1 MKISDA
7 LGLEKNQFELDF
19 VDVDIDGDLPLFID
33 PIYISKANTPM
44 INKMYSTLNNF
55 FEYLMDLINTGNITE
70 ARSIFMNLNEVNDIH
85 LGLPKNESRGNGI
98 SEKYQKEIFD
108 NILNTAK
115 KHEGLL
121 KQIQDIKIFVQGI
134 DRDRISD
141 MVSNIIKKELIEYT
155 KQQCELNN
163 IKLTPGVQT
172 GFF

>member
-1 MKISDA
+1 
-7 LGLEKNQFELDF
+7 
-19 VDVDIDGDLPLFID
+19 
-33 PIYISKANTPM
+33 
-44 INKMYSTLNNF
+44 
-55 FEYLMDLINTGNITE
+55 MDLINTGNITE

-85 LGLPKNESRGNGI
+85 LGLSKNESRGNGI
-98 SEKYQKEIFD
+98 GKKYQKEIFD

-155 KQQCELNN
+155 KQQCELIN
-163 IKLTPGVQT
+163 IIMYLNSK
-172 GFF
+172 